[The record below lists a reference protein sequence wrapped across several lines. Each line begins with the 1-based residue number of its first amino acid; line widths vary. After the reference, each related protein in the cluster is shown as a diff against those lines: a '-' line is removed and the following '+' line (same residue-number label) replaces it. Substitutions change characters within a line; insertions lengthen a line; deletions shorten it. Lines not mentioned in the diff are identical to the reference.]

1 VKEAAMATKVL
12 AALAAAAGAL
22 MLPACSGDDADEPGD
37 GTAEVS
43 DETLASVV
51 EDADGLSVVSDVLGD
66 AGLAQVFDGAASY
79 TLFAPQDGAFDALG
93 ETGEDLRSPE
103 QRAAMVAILR
113 DHIVPGYLTPDDI
126 ANAIDVADD
135 GSVEMRTMGD
145 HTLTFTGE
153 GETITVTGEDGAS
166 ARFVGDALR
175 ASNGVAIPLDG
186 VLKKVSEAPAG

>member
-1 VKEAAMATKVL
+1 MATKVM
-12 AALAAAAGAL
+12 AALAAAACAL
-22 MLPACSGDDADEPGD
+22 MLPACSGDSAGESDA
-37 GTAEVS
+37 TAEVS

-51 EDADGLSVVSDVLGD
+51 EHADGLSTVSDVLGD

-79 TLFAPQDGAFDALG
+79 TLFAPQDAAFDALG
-93 ETGEDLRSPE
+93 EAGDDLRSPE

-126 ANAIDVADD
+126 ANAVDVADD
-135 GSVEMRTMGD
+135 GSVEMRTMGA

-153 GETITVTGEDGAS
+153 GDTITVTGEDGSTAKF
-166 ARFVGDALR
+166 AGDALR

-186 VLKKVSEAPAG
+186 VLKKVEAPVA